1 MTTEDDFNA
10 ALDACPDDWQTRL
23 VFADWLDE
31 RGDPRAEGYRALVA
45 NDIVPYLDGAAGYV
59 FSHRG
64 NRHYPSWLKGT
75 SDYRDMT
82 ADQCYGLARCCTPR
96 DWFAAVAIGD
106 SDYARTPCQSWR
118 AFKNRRA
125 AEDAAALAFAELPAE
140 RRAELLRNIPLENL
154 HSGVAN
160 SLTSG
165 VG

>member
-10 ALDACPDDWQTRL
+10 ALDACPEDWQTRL
-23 VFADWLDE
+23 VFADWLQE
-31 RGDPRAEGYRALVA
+31 RGDPRAEGYRAIASNRFVFCDQAARGKGAFSWIPLEPSTIFESGYDDTGDPS
-45 NDIVPYLDGAAGYV
+45 DI
-59 FSHRG
+59 
-64 NRHYPSWLKGT
+64 PS
-75 SDYRDMT
+75 
-82 ADQCYGLARCCTPR
+82 
-96 DWFAAVAIGD
+96 DWFDELVGGELRERGPWGGG
-106 SDYARTPCQSWR
+106 SVQYP
-118 AFKNRRA
+118 NRRA